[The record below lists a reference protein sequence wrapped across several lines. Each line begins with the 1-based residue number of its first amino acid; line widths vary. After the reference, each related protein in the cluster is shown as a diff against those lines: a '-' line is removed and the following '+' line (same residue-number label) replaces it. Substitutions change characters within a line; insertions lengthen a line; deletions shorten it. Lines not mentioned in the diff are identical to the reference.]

1 MLKFFQRRLSS
12 SVSTHNMHNN
22 NNNTKFDIIVVGGGH
37 AGCEAATAAYRIGA
51 RVALVT
57 NRRDTIGVMS
67 CNPSIGGIGKGHLV
81 REIDALGGLMARC
94 ADAASIQCRVLNR
107 SKGAAVHG
115 PRVQADRQLYQAAVL
130 AAIDAAAPRLTV
142 VEAAAD
148 AFSFA
153 DLSRSR
159 VSGVVLSDGVHLHA
173 DAVVLTTGTFL
184 GGRIHLGNESWPSG
198 RMGDAPTSELSTA
211 LREAGFDLGRLK
223 TGTPPRLDAR
233 QINYA
238 GLLEQRGDEPP
249 EPLSFSNE
257 DRPRSLDQ
265 RLCHLTHTTARTH
278 ELVSNNSHLQ
288 SFLDSTE
295 DGRGIGPRYC
305 PSLEAK
311 VRRFPD
317 RFHQIWLEPEGF
329 NTHVV
334 YPNGLSMSL
343 PRDVQR
349 DVVRSIRGLEACDL
363 VAPGYYVE
371 YDFLQPTNL
380 HRTLETKLIS
390 RLYLAGQINGTTGYE
405 EAGAQGLWAGAN
417 AALTALGCTD
427 REFVLSRAD
436 AYVGVLVDDLTR
448 NGADEPYR
456 MFTSRAEYR
465 LTLRA
470 DNADARL
477 TEIGHRFGLCGDEQL
492 ERLRKKQTGIAELTE
507 RLRAFSLTGNEWHEA
522 GLATNVSTTKINAF
536 DVLGRPQISW
546 EQVKA
551 VVEARTENG
560 VAELARFPR
569 SVTEALTIESKY
581 HAYLY
586 RQARDIERFRENE
599 NAELPR
605 DIDYNKI
612 ALLSTEEKEKLN
624 RVRPATLGAAS
635 RISGITAASLVSLL
649 KFARKLPRNAT
660 TSS

>member
-1 MLKFFQRRLSS
+1 MLRRLFRRSTSRTYTSS
-12 SVSTHNMHNN
+12 TLCQ
-22 NNNTKFDIIVVGGGH
+22 FDVIVVGGGH
-37 AGCEAATAAYRIGA
+37 AGCEAASAAARLGA

-130 AAIDAAAPRLTV
+130 ASIDRAAPNLQV

-148 AFSFA
+148 AFRFA
-153 DLSRSR
+153 DKARSR
-159 VSGVVLSDGVHLHA
+159 VTGVVLSDGVELLA

-184 GGRIHLGNESWPSG
+184 GGRIHLGAESWPSG
-198 RMGDAPTSELSTA
+198 RMGDAPTSALSTA

-233 QINYA
+233 QINFA

-249 EPLSFSNE
+249 EPLSFANE
-257 DRPRSLDQ
+257 DVPRSIDQ
-265 RLCHLTHTTARTH
+265 RLCHLTHTTDRTH
-278 ELVSNNSHLQ
+278 ELVSANSHLQ

-343 PRDVQR
+343 PRDIQR

-380 HRTLETKLIS
+380 HRTLETKLIHG
-390 RLYLAGQINGTTGYE
+390 LYLAGQINGTTGYE

-417 AALTALGCTD
+417 AALAALKRGE
-427 REFVLSRAD
+427 EFVLSRAD

-470 DNADARL
+470 DNADTRL
-477 TEIGHRFGLCGDEQL
+477 TEIAHRIGLCDDEQL
-492 ERLRKKQTGIAELTE
+492 ARLRRKQAGITELTE
-507 RLRAFSLTGNEWHEA
+507 RLRAFAMTSNDWREA
-522 GLATNVSTTKINAF
+522 GLLTNMSTVKLDAY
-536 DVLGRPQISW
+536 DVLGRPN
-546 EQVKA
+546 VKW
-551 VVEARTENG
+551 TQLLG
-560 VAELARFPR
+560 VIASRSAIGDELARFPR
-569 SVTEALTIESKY
+569 SVTESLAIEAKY

-599 NAELPR
+599 SAELPR
-605 DIDYNKI
+605 DLDYSTL

-624 RVRPATLGAAS
+624 RIRPATLGAAS

-649 KFARKLPRNAT
+649 KFARKMPRVSVAE
-660 TSS
+660 